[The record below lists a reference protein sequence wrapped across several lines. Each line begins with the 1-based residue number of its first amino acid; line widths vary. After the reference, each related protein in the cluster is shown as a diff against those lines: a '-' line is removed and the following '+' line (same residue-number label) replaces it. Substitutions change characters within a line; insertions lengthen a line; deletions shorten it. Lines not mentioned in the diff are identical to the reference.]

1 MGSYKGRV
9 NLRKRKKRF
18 AKAQRIK
25 TLAATKKG
33 TTQRG
38 EKLEVRSE
46 KRMRMSSLTEIL
58 GSRSN

>member
-9 NLRKRKKRF
+9 SLRKRKKRF

-38 EKLEVRSE
+38 EKLEARSE
-46 KRMRMSSLTEIL
+46 K
-58 GSRSN
+58 